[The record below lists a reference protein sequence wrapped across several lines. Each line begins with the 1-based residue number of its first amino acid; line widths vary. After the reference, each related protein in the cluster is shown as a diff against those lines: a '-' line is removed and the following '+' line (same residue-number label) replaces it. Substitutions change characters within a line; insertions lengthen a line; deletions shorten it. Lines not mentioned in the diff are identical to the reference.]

1 MPDRDNLLRQLF
13 QADQH
18 FMTTSYIPAAWATL
32 RRWQQTL
39 ESDGPLVTQRE
50 FELLDR
56 AFEDM
61 REQLRAKRRELAQRR
76 PANDRSHEP
85 TDALNAEID
94 RLHTSRERLA
104 SLRWRRLQAHDV
116 YGSHARSAHLQ
127 SSLKRW
133 FSHRENRES
142 SQFASIPP
150 PAHDEQARA
159 QTLDIDSVV

>member
-1 MPDRDNLLRQLF
+1 M
-13 QADQH
+13 
-18 FMTTSYIPAAWATL
+18 
-32 RRWQQTL
+32 
-39 ESDGPLVTQRE
+39 TQRE